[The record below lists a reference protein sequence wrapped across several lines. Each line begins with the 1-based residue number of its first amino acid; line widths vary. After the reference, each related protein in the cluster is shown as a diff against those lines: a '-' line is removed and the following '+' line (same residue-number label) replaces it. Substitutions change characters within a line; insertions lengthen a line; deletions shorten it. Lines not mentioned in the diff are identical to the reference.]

1 MTLQSEMTPKLQTHS
16 TWFLLL
22 LYFHALLQNSTS
34 LNFVQLRFL
43 EEVLLNAIASL
54 KWSDVKERCE
64 YRGVEDVFCSPP
76 SLILFDMSF
85 PPFALFFLR
94 FFSCLLFIRCALPF
108 GWNKLTPK
116 SCSLMIL
123 TLLLFATASIHR
135 KTYICQRTS

>member
-54 KWSDVKERCE
+54 KWSDVKEGCE
-64 YRGVEDVFCSPP
+64 CCGVEDVFCSPP
-76 SLILFDMSF
+76 SFYLTC
-85 PPFALFFLR
+85 FFFLLR
-94 FFSCLLFIRCALPF
+94 FFPSDFF
-108 GWNKLTPK
+108 
-116 SCSLMIL
+116 
-123 TLLLFATASIHR
+123 LFAFYSLCPSIWLEQVNA
-135 KTYICQRTS
+135 KIMFFNDLDVAFICYSKHPS